1 MLASWDT
8 LAEGTGMGKGTV
20 NAVTRPR
27 LRTCLAISGLVDS
40 DRALAL
46 VEVAPHCNGTGNNN
60 PRPIIGSVCKPKLFV
75 NRLDVAY
82 APRGRRAPAP
92 VRGTKRNAVIE
103 PMERLMG
110 CVTRRGE

>member
-8 LAEGTGMGKGTV
+8 LAESTGLGQGTM

-27 LRTCLAISGLVDS
+27 IRTCLAISGLVDL

-46 VEVAPHCNGTGNNN
+46 VEVASHCNGIGNSD
-60 PRPIIGSVCKPKLFV
+60 PRPIIGSVCKTWLCAAGTP
-75 NRLDVAY
+75 
-82 APRGRRAPAP
+82 APAP
-92 VRGTKRNAVIE
+92 MPGTKRNAVVE

-110 CVTRRGE
+110 CVARRGG